1 MIHEYLLNY
10 MIYEYICFAHI
21 YICHNMA
28 DICIHARLRESCVC
42 VLTLSLTQELL
53 VSAARKTKK
62 VSGASVPCIFK
73 HMNTATQMRIDVR
86 IQASV
91 CL

>member
-1 MIHEYLLNY
+1 M
-10 MIYEYICFAHI
+10 CAH
-21 YICHNMA
+21 
-28 DICIHARLRESCVC
+28 
-42 VLTLSLTQELL
+42 SLKHTQELL
-53 VSAARKTKK
+53 ASAARKTKK
-62 VSGASVPCIFK
+62 VSGTSVPCIFK